1 MKKLL
6 KNICITVFLAI
17 IISTIF
23 FLSYY
28 AIHKIKE
35 KSVLENFKAKITDLR
50 KEGNYYFRGDYKFEI
65 KKNVEHYQKI
75 EKYSQDGKLV
85 TKSSYWIVTNGNKTF
100 TEDREEYYIGN
111 NVTSINNVDKLYWNS
126 ENINRIYNKSIKDFT
141 YISDLLNPIFNTVDL
156 KYKKEEKFNG
166 KKCYVILA
174 TNQQEVTPNDEWI
187 YVDKQTFLPIGI
199 KNKEGWLCEI
209 EFKINPT
216 LSESSFEIPD
226 LSTLTKREWD
236 EERRKTIY
244 TAPDGT
250 VTEVEGQYY

>member
-6 KNICITVFLAI
+6 KNICITVLLAI
-17 IISTIF
+17 IISAIF

-28 AIHKIKE
+28 IIHKIKE

-50 KEGNYYFRGDYKFEI
+50 KEGNYYFKGDYKFEV
-65 KKNVEHYQKI
+65 KKNVEHFQKI
-75 EKYSQDGKLV
+75 EEYSQNGKLV
-85 TKSSYWIVTNGNKTF
+85 TKLSYWIVTNGNNTYTKDI
-100 TEDREEYYIGN
+100 ESYYIGDK
-111 NVTSINNVDKLYWNS
+111 VTSINNVEKLYWNS
-126 ENINRIYNKSIKDFT
+126 ENTDRIHNKSIKDFT
-141 YISDLLNPIFNTVDL
+141 YISSLLEPSFPIDL
-156 KYKKEEKFNG
+156 KYEKEEKFNG

-174 TNQQEVTPNDEWI
+174 TNQQEVNPNDEWI
-187 YVDKQTFLPIGI
+187 YIDKKTFLPIGI